1 MKIAFITEM
10 GFEGKIPS
18 NHSNMRTEFAWMH
31 ALDADHRHI
40 HHCREIKNYDHIFII
55 FPKGKTFLSSEGSK
69 LVDGANPVTSLLKQD
84 IVGILKAN
92 NNSKV
97 HYVQEGPHWWH
108 NDYEVSDQIYFYN
121 LLANCDSIFAHNESD
136 TKYYKGMFPNK
147 PVHVIPS
154 LMIEESVG
162 FKAVTKEDKV
172 IIGGNF
178 ARWYGGFESYTVA
191 STFNLPIW
199 AQTSHA
205 MRQEEAAVENI
216 QHLPRMLWT
225 DWITALS
232 EFKYAV
238 HLMPTVAAGTFS
250 LNCAYLGI
258 PCIGNIQVDT
268 QRLCHPE
275 LSVDVWDVQKARSL
289 AQRLKHDKFFYEECS
304 NHTKL
309 FYEIYFSKSA
319 WKDKMSHI
327 LDEAK

>member
-1 MKIAFITEM
+1 MKIAFLTEM
-10 GFEGKIPS
+10 GFEGKIPA
-18 NHSNMRTEFAWMH
+18 NHTNMRTEFAWMH

-40 HHCREIKNYDHIFII
+40 HHYKEVQGYDHIFII
-55 FPKGKTFLSSEGSK
+55 FPKGKTFLSAEGSK
-69 LVDGANPVTSLLKQD
+69 LVHEANPVSGLLRQN
-84 IVGILKAN
+84 IVEVLKKEN
-92 NNSKV
+92 KKV
-97 HYVQEGPHWWH
+97 HYVQEGPHWWY

-136 TKYYKGMFPNK
+136 TKYYQGMFPNK
-147 PVHVIPS
+147 PVYILPS
-154 LMIEESVG
+154 LMIESSVG
-162 FKAVTKEDKV
+162 FVSLMKEEKA

-205 MRQEEAAVENI
+205 MRTEEALVDGI

-258 PCIGNIQVDT
+258 PCIGNREVDT

-275 LSVDVWDVQKARSL
+275 LSVDVWDVEKAREL
-289 AQRLKHDKFFYEECS
+289 ALKLKNDEAFYEQCS
-304 NHTKL
+304 L
-309 FYEIYFSKSA
+309 DACRFYRDYYSVDVWKSKINN
-319 WKDKMSHI
+319 I
-327 LDEAK
+327 LV

>member
-10 GFEGKIPS
+10 GFEGKIPA

-31 ALDADHRHI
+31 ALDAEHRHI
-40 HHCREIKNYDHIFII
+40 HHYKEIRDYDHVFVI

-69 LVDGANPVTSLLKQD
+69 LVNGTNPVSELLRHD
-84 IVGILKAN
+84 IVSALKAN
-92 NNSKV
+92 DNKKI
-97 HYVQEGPHWWH
+97 HYVQEGPHWWY

-136 TKYYKGMFPNK
+136 TRYYRGMLPNK

-154 LMIEESVG
+154 LMIEQSVG
-162 FKAVTKEDKV
+162 LVSDTREDKV

-191 STFNLPIW
+191 STYDLPIW

-205 MRQEEAAVENI
+205 MRTEEVLVDGI
-216 QHLPRMLWT
+216 KHLPRMLWT

-258 PCIGNIQVDT
+258 PCIGNKEVDT

-275 LSVDVWDVQKARSL
+275 LSVDVWDVERAREL
-289 AQRLKHDKFFYEECS
+289 AIRLKNDKFFYEECS

-309 FYEIYFSKSA
+309 FYQVYYSIDSWKQRMKSILSK
-319 WKDKMSHI
+319 
-327 LDEAK
+327 

>member
-1 MKIAFITEM
+1 MKIAFLTEM
-10 GFEGKIPS
+10 GFEGKVPS

-40 HHCREIKNYDHIFII
+40 HHCKEIKDYDHIFII

-69 LVDGANPVTSLLKQD
+69 LVDGTNPVTGLLRQD
-84 IVGILKAN
+84 IVSILRAN
-92 NNSKV
+92 NNSKI
-97 HYVQEGPHWWH
+97 HYVQEGPHWWY
-108 NDYEVSDQIYFYN
+108 NDYEVKDQIYFYN
-121 LLANCDSIFAHNESD
+121 LLANCDTIFAHNESD
-136 TKYYKGMFPNK
+136 TRYYKGMFPNK

-162 FKAVTKEDKV
+162 FKAVVKEDKV

-178 ARWYGGFESYTVA
+178 ARWYGGFESYMVA
-191 STFNLPIW
+191 STFDLPVW

-205 MRQEEAAVENI
+205 MRQEEALVDGI

-258 PCIGNIQVDT
+258 PCIGNKEVDT
-268 QRLCHPE
+268 QRFCHPE
-275 LSVDVWDVQKARSL
+275 LSVDVWDVEKARSL
-289 AQRLKHDKFFYEECS
+289 AQKLKHDRVFYEECS
-304 NHTKL
+304 SHTKL
-309 FYEIYFSKSA
+309 FYEFYFSVDT
-319 WKDKMSHI
+319 WKRKMLSI
-327 LDEAK
+327 LSK